1 MTIAV
6 SRDVP
11 RSPNVGLVFQGNKTK
26 AVEAE
31 QQSKTT
37 LVPSGSGVRADARA
51 LSMLDEQ
58 EAQKRTTY
66 DQPKQRNQQ
75 ALDAYE
81 MLANQDKREK
91 VQQMF
96 SLDLYA

>member
-11 RSPNVGLVFQGNKTK
+11 KSPNIGLVFQGSKTK

-31 QQSKTT
+31 PQNKTT
-37 LVPSGSGVRADARA
+37 LVPAGTGVRADAQV

-58 EAQKRTTY
+58 EAQKRTSY
-66 DQPKQRNQQ
+66 DQPKQRNQN
-75 ALDAYE
+75 ALAAYE
-81 MLANQDKREK
+81 MLANQEKREK
-91 VQQMF
+91 IQQMF

>member
-11 RSPNVGLVFQGNKTK
+11 KSPSVGLVFQGNKTK

-31 QQSKTT
+31 QQTKTT
-37 LVPSGSGVRADARA
+37 LVPSGSGVRADAQA

-75 ALDAYE
+75 ALDAYATF
-81 MLANQDKREK
+81 ANQDKREK
-91 VQQMF
+91 IQQMF

>member
-11 RSPNVGLVFQGNKTK
+11 QSPNVGLVFQGNKTK

-37 LVPSGSGVRADARA
+37 LAPSGSGVRVDAEA
-51 LSMLDEQ
+51 LSVLDEQ
-58 EAQKRTTY
+58 EAQKRTMY

-81 MLANQDKREK
+81 MFANQDKREK

>member
-11 RSPNVGLVFQGNKTK
+11 KSPNVGLVFQGNKSR

-31 QQSKTT
+31 QQTKSTPI
-37 LVPSGSGVRADARA
+37 PSGSGVRADAQA
-51 LSMLDEQ
+51 LSMLDQQ
-58 EAQKRTTY
+58 EALKRTMY
-66 DQPKQRNQQ
+66 DQPKQRNRQ
-75 ALDAYE
+75 ALEAYE

-91 VQQMF
+91 IQQMF

>member
-11 RSPNVGLVFQGNKTK
+11 KSPSVGLVFQGNKTK

-31 QQSKTT
+31 QQSTTT
-37 LVPSGSGVRADARA
+37 LVPSGRGVRADAQV

-58 EAQKRTTY
+58 EAQRRTTY

-75 ALDAYE
+75 ALDAYD

-91 VQQMF
+91 IQQMF

>member
-11 RSPNVGLVFQGNKTK
+11 KSPNVGLVFQGNKSK

-31 QQSKTT
+31 QQSKAT
-37 LVPSGSGVRADARA
+37 LVPTGTGVRAGAEV
-51 LSMLDEQ
+51 LSMLDQQ

-81 MLANQDKREK
+81 MLANQEKREK

>member
-11 RSPNVGLVFQGNKTK
+11 QSPSVGLVFQGNKTK

-31 QQSKTT
+31 PQSKTT
-37 LVPSGSGVRADARA
+37 LVPSGSGVRADAEA
-51 LSMLDEQ
+51 LSMLDQQ

-91 VQQMF
+91 IQQMF

>member
-11 RSPNVGLVFQGNKTK
+11 QSPNVGLVFQGNKTK

-31 QQSKTT
+31 PQNKTT
-37 LVPSGSGVRADARA
+37 LVPSGSGVRVDSEA
-51 LSMLDEQ
+51 LSVLDEQ

>member
-11 RSPNVGLVFQGNKTK
+11 KSPSVGLVFQGNKTK

-37 LVPSGSGVRADARA
+37 LVPSGSGVRADAQV

-75 ALDAYE
+75 ALAAYQ
-81 MLANQDKREK
+81 MLANQEKREK
-91 VQQMF
+91 IQQMF